1 MAGRG
6 AVLPGVR
13 AGFNGKIITQ
23 VRLLGLEGEAMLLE
37 QEKEF
42 QPIKLVLQ
50 TEDEAVAVWRA
61 LDLAATDGSGVSP
74 NERKILVDMIGWF
87 STEAKI

>member
-1 MAGRG
+1 
-6 AVLPGVR
+6 
-13 AGFNGKIITQ
+13 
-23 VRLLGLEGEAMLLE
+23 MLLE
-37 QEKEF
+37 QDPEF
-42 QPIKLVLQ
+42 RPITMVLQ
-50 TEDEAVAVWRA
+50 TEDEAAAVWRA